1 MPPPEPYR
9 WIAKYYDHLF
19 EFRRP
24 FDAAH
29 DAIIHPLLNQVTS
42 ACDLCC
48 GTGTTALNFANL
60 GMAAYAVDLSPEM
73 CRQARAKARKTGLP
87 LKVIQADMR
96 GFQLPH
102 PVDLLTCEFDALNHV
117 PRKQDLKRVLRSVFQ
132 ALNPGGHFVF
142 DVNNV
147 RAFEQ
152 IWNRTWVVDKDPV
165 MMIMRSSHKPGA
177 HKATAEVDWF
187 VRHGKAWKRHH
198 ERVDEVCWEPVEIRD
213 ALTQAGFER
222 LRTWDAAR
230 FFRDELTRPGCR
242 TFWRARKPAA

>member
-1 MPPPEPYR
+1 MPQPEPYR

-29 DAIIHPLLNQVTS
+29 DTIVHPLLGKVTS

-60 GMAAYAVDLSPEM
+60 GIPTYAVDLSAEM

-96 GFQLPH
+96 DFRLPH
-102 PVDLLTCEFDALNHV
+102 TVDLVTCEFDALNHL
-117 PRKQDLKRVLRSVFQ
+117 PRTRDLQRVLRAVFG
-132 ALNPGGHFVF
+132 ALSPGGHFVF
-142 DVNNV
+142 DVNNLY
-147 RAFEQ
+147 AFEH
-152 IWNRTWVVDKDPV
+152 IWNRTWVIDKDPV
-165 MMIMRSSHKPGA
+165 MMIMRSSHKPGTR
-177 HKATAEVDWF
+177 KATAEVDWF
-187 VRHGKAWKRHH
+187 IRQGKVWKRHQ
-198 ERVDEVCWEPVEIRD
+198 ERVNEVCWDAQEMKD
-213 ALTQAGFER
+213 ALTGAGFDKIR
-222 LRTWDAAR
+222 CWDAAR
-230 FFRDELTRPGCR
+230 FFNDALTLPGCR

>member
-1 MPPPEPYR
+1 MPQPEPYR

-60 GMAAYAVDLSPEM
+60 GIAAYAVDLSPEM

-102 PVDLLTCEFDALNHV
+102 PVDLVTCEFDALNHV

-132 ALNPGGHFVF
+132 ALHPGGHFVF
-142 DVNNV
+142 DVNN
-147 RAFEQ
+147 RYAFEQ
-152 IWNRTWVVDKDPV
+152 IWNRTWVIDKDPV

-177 HKATAEVDWF
+177 YKATAEVDWF
-187 VRHGKAWKRHH
+187 IRHGKAWKRHH
-198 ERVDEVCWEPVEIRD
+198 ERVNEVCWEPDEIRD
-213 ALTQAGFER
+213 ALTQAGFEK

-230 FFRDELTRPGCR
+230 FFHDELTRPGCR
-242 TFWRARKPAA
+242 TFWRARKPAG